1 MSKKKTRTPFV
12 AKLRNYFITGV
23 VVLIPIGI
31 TLYLTLFLIKIS
43 SRLIPKEINPNN
55 YLPFSIPGLEIL
67 LSVALV
73 LIAIIVYYLGYMLP
87 FMGIVFLLLS
97 ILKLIDLKGF
107 ANMFVQYDLIAAKSK
122 AYAHV
127 YPFIELSLGLMYLFT
142 FQIMSA
148 AIITLLIMGIGAI
161 GVGKNLLSKNKI
173 KCACLGAK
181 VKVPLTSF
189 TLVED
194 IIMALMAL
202 MILIGF

>member
-1 MSKKKTRTPFV
+1 MILSSMNEKDPICGMDVDPKKAETKSLVISKKGK
-12 AKLRNYFITGV
+12 KYYFCSQGCKDKFSSNKH
-23 VVLIPIGI
+23 
-31 TLYLTLFLIKIS
+31 LT
-43 SRLIPKEINPNN
+43 
-55 YLPFSIPGLEIL
+55 EIL
-67 LSVALV
+67 LSAALV
-73 LIAIIVYYLGYMLP
+73 LIAIIVYYMGYMLP

-97 ILKLIDLKGF
+97 VLKLIDIKGF
-107 ANMFVQYDLIAAKSK
+107 ANMFVQYDMIAAKSK

-142 FQIMSA
+142 FQIIYA
-148 AIITLLIMGIGAI
+148 AIITVLVMGVGAI
-161 GVGKNLLSKNKI
+161 GIGKNLLSKNKI

-202 MILIGF
+202 MILLGF

>member
-1 MSKKKTRTPFV
+1 
-12 AKLRNYFITGV
+12 
-23 VVLIPIGI
+23 
-31 TLYLTLFLIKIS
+31 
-43 SRLIPKEINPNN
+43 
-55 YLPFSIPGLEIL
+55 
-67 LSVALV
+67 
-73 LIAIIVYYLGYMLP
+73 MLP

>member
-1 MSKKKTRTPFV
+1 MTEKDPICDMDVDPKKAETTSLIISKKGKKF
-12 AKLRNYFITGV
+12 YFCSQECKDKFNSNKH
-23 VVLIPIGI
+23 
-31 TLYLTLFLIKIS
+31 LT
-43 SRLIPKEINPNN
+43 
-55 YLPFSIPGLEIL
+55 EIL
-67 LSVALV
+67 LSTALI
-73 LIAIIVYYLGYMLP
+73 LIAIIVYYIDYMLP

-97 ILKLIDLKGF
+97 ILKLVDIKGF
-107 ANMFVQYDLIAAKSK
+107 VNMFTQYDLIAAKSK
-122 AYAHV
+122 TYAYV
-127 YPFIELSLGLMYLFT
+127 YPFIELSIGLMYLFT

-161 GVGKNLLSKNKI
+161 GVGKNLLSNNKI